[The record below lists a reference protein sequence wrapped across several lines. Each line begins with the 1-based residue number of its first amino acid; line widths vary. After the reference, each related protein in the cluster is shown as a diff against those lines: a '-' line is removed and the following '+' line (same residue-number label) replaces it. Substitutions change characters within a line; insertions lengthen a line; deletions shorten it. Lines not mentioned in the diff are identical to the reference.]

1 MSEAEAADRLV
12 QPIQAA
18 DRLVKPIHVTLA
30 VACQITGESRA
41 GLYNAINRGELTA
54 YKAGVRTVLVYRELE
69 ERCAARPVGLA
80 KPSAALLDGGR
91 LFRAKKK
98 KKSKRK

>member
-1 MSEAEAADRLV
+1 MSEAEAADW
-12 QPIQAA
+12 
-18 DRLVKPIHVTLA
+18 LVKPIHVTIP

-41 GLYNAINRGELTA
+41 GLYNAIKRGELTPI
-54 YKAGVRTVLVYRELE
+54 KAGWRTVLIYRELE

-80 KPSAALLDGGR
+80 KPSAALIEGGR

-98 KKSKRK
+98 KKFRRRKNAREEARA